1 MIILNLIRG
10 MFMAFA
16 DSVPGVSGGTV
27 AFVMGFYNE
36 FISSISI
43 LASGASFQT
52 KKKALTF
59 LMKIGLGWG
68 IGMITSI
75 LFISSVFERQIYDI
89 SSLFVGF
96 ILFSI
101 PIVLKE
107 EKKNLKSNY
116 NHLIYLLIGMILVS
130 LITYFNPV
138 SNGAIKNI
146 SINQLSP
153 SLAAYIF
160 IAGAVAI
167 SAMIL
172 PGISGSTLLLIFGLY
187 TPIITAAKHVI
198 LFNFAYLPILIVF
211 GLGILFGVITFV
223 RLLNHL
229 LKTKR
234 SQLIYFILGLMIGS
248 LYAVFMGPTTLD
260 KPLASMSFETFNFM
274 FFLVGGL
281 IILLLDSLRYFVKSK

>member
-16 DSVPGVSGGTV
+16 DSVPGVSGGTI

-36 FISSISI
+36 FIDSINTLTS
-43 LASGASFQT
+43 ASPIQN

-59 LMKIGLGWG
+59 LMKIGLGWLIG
-68 IGMITSI
+68 IVTSI

-107 EKKNLKSNY
+107 EKNNLKDNT
-116 NHLIYLLIGMILVS
+116 NHLIFLIIGIVLVS

-138 SNGAIKNI
+138 SNGAAANI
-146 SINQLSP
+146 SIVRFSP
-153 SLAAYIF
+153 ALALYVFA
-160 IAGAVAI
+160 AGAIAV

-187 TPIITAAKHVI
+187 TPIITAARHVI
-198 LFNFAYLPILIVF
+198 LMDFAYLPILVVF
-211 GLGILFGVITFV
+211 AAGILFGVVTFV
-223 RLLNHL
+223 RLLSHL
-229 LKTKR
+229 LTSKR
-234 SQLIYFILGLMIGS
+234 SQLVYFIIGLMIGS

-260 KPLASMSFETFNFM
+260 EPVAPMSLDNFNFM
-274 FFLVGGL
+274 FFLIGCS
-281 IILLLDSLRYFVKSK
+281 IILILDSLKAFLKKC